1 MSDNALMPIPGLGVQ
16 DVAVVQS
23 LLRQER
29 FFFRVHES
37 FGEPPDVIL
46 IRVRDLP
53 AVRKLLADYRVRD
66 LLHDRESPIPW

>member
-1 MSDNALMPIPGLGVQ
+1 MPDNPLMPIPGLGVQ

-23 LLRQER
+23 LLRQAG

-37 FGEPPDVIL
+37 FGEPPDIVF

-53 AVRKLLADYRVRD
+53 AIKELLRDYRVRD
-66 LLHDRESPIPW
+66 LLQDSETPIPW